1 MSDIKPNVN
10 FMLQYYLPHYKDE
23 KMQDK
28 RDYYSSHKVNDYIK
42 YVDTGIKDLKNI
54 DFVEYTNN
62 RTKSSGIF
70 NKNGKMNKKQIS
82 EVREHLRETQSV
94 IWSGVISFEEKFGL
108 KWCNNHEQAEHIL
121 KSELPKFFKRSG
133 LNPDNIEW
141 FAGLHENT
149 DNRHIHLVF
158 FEKQPIRIKKN
169 GKVFSMGKLSINA
182 MKEFKLLVEECA
194 TDFRAREIKIRTSVI
209 KSVKE
214 ELNGVSSFKLKKKLL
229 KLADQLPPTGHT
241 YYECQE
247 MKNLQPFVDEI
258 ANYIFNKNINIK
270 SYKEDFDDIVKEKD
284 EFALNYCKR
293 NGYKN
298 PTQSIGD
305 KMMKDLYRR
314 VGNPII
320 EKAKEIKKEE
330 IKRQK
335 YNSKYKSGKII
346 QKKKLQSLLNQCLY
360 LNSLVEYE
368 SIKAFQDYQRR
379 LYEVRIKTLIEQGII
394 IEDDGFEM

>member
-10 FMLQYYLPHYKDE
+10 FMLQYYLPHYKDK

-70 NKNGKMNKKQIS
+70 NKNGKMNKKEIS

-108 KWCNNHEQAEHIL
+108 KWCNNHAQAEHIL

-169 GKVFSMGKLSINA
+169 GKAFSMGKLSINA
-182 MKEFKLLVEECA
+182 MKEFKLHIEECA

-214 ELNGVSSFKLKKKLL
+214 ELNGVSSFKLKNKLL
-229 KLADQLPPTGHT
+229 KLADKLPPTGHT

-247 MKNLQPFVDEI
+247 IKNLQPFVDEI

-335 YNSKYKSGKII
+335 YNAKYKSGKII

-379 LYEVRIKTLIEQGII
+379 LYEVRIKALIEQGII
-394 IEDDGFEM
+394 IEDDGFKM